1 MMKRVGGREVMKS
14 LLVYSRIMLLDR
26 MYPVT
31 PGSNIGTT
39 FTGTVHVH
47 LSQLMMKGVGGR
59 EVMKLLLLVVRRIML
74 LDCMYPFMRGSNIGT
89 TFTGKVHVHLS

>member
-1 MMKRVGGREVMKS
+1 MKS

-59 EVMKLLLLVVRRIML
+59 EVMKLLLVVRRIML